1 MSSIDLLNELLSE
14 HGMSDQIPILSALW
28 QFTGGLNGFASLTQ
42 QQLQNIE
49 GMTPAL
55 LTRLSALAEIFRRIQ
70 HGMPSEHTI
79 IRSAHDAAQLLDD
92 MRGLTQEHVRVI
104 LLDAHHQVMG
114 IVTVYIGTL
123 NTSLVRAAEIFREA
137 ILRNCAGVIVAHNHP
152 TGNPQ
157 PSPEDVHM
165 SRGLSAAGKLLD
177 IPLHDH
183 LIIGRDSWV
192 SLKELGLL
200 QA

>member
-1 MSSIDLLNELLSE
+1 
-14 HGMSDQIPILSALW
+14 
-28 QFTGGLNGFASLTQ
+28 
-42 QQLQNIE
+42 
-49 GMTPAL
+49 
-55 LTRLSALAEIFRRIQ
+55 
-70 HGMPSEHTI
+70 
-79 IRSAHDAAQLLDD
+79 
-92 MRGLTQEHVRVI
+92 
-104 LLDAHHQVMG
+104 
-114 IVTVYIGTL
+114 VTVYIGTL